1 MRIKTIT
8 KLLSAVLSASIL
20 AASVPTA
27 LLAEPAVPAEAGETT
42 TERNP
47 LRLWYNT
54 AAENWQE
61 QTLPI
66 GNGDIGANIYGGIAS
81 EHLTFNEKTL
91 WTGGPSNSRPNYNG
105 GNLENVGNEGQLVK
119 EIQELFAAGN
129 STAATNKCST
139 LIGAQNGYGAY
150 QAWGDIYFD
159 YEGVTASAAQE
170 YVRDLDLETALSTV
184 SFQADDTRYTRE
196 YFVSNP
202 DNVLVAKLSAEG
214 SRKLNVNVR
223 FTSKQGVTAVA
234 SGDTLLVA
242 GSVSDNQLKFDSV
255 LKVVNEGGSVTEDGA
270 SLQVR
275 DASSITVYVS
285 AATDYKNIYKTYRTG
300 ETSEELHARVAE
312 DVDAAAQKGYDAVK
326 RDHIADYRELFS
338 RMTLDLGAEV
348 SDKPTNDLLAA
359 YKENTASE
367 AERRQL
373 ETMLFQYG
381 RYLTIASSRENS
393 QLPSNLQ
400 GVWNDSNSPQWAS
413 DYHLNV
419 NLQMNYW
426 PTYVTN
432 LSECADP
439 LIRYVD
445 SLREPGRE
453 TARIYAGIVTDEEH
467 PENGFMAHTQNTPF
481 GWTCPGWAFS
491 WGWSPAA
498 VPWILQ
504 NCWDYYDFTRDEE
517 YLKENIYPM
526 MKEEAVLYD
535 QMMIEDEDGKLVS
548 SPSFSPEHG
557 PYTSGNTYEQSLI
570 WQLYEDVIEAAEIVG
585 EEDTE
590 KINGWKSNQERL
602 KGPIEIGT
610 DGQIKEWYTETTLG
624 SVGGE
629 GYGHRHLS
637 HMLGL
642 FPGDLISVETPE
654 WLEAA
659 KVSMNNRTDASTG
672 WGMGQRINTWARL
685 GEGNKAYKLITD
697 LFKNG
702 IYANLWD
709 THPPFQI
716 DGNFGY
722 TAGVAEMLVQSNVGY
737 INLLPALPD
746 VWPKG
751 EANGLLA
758 RGNFEIDM
766 SWSKGQ
772 VDTVTLTSNK
782 GNKAVIQYKNV
793 ILAMV
798 TDAEG
803 NPVEVEKLS
812 NNRISFDTEAG
823 KTYKISGLPE
833 KEEVPSNLRI
843 ENKAK
848 DTVTLAW
855 DAVESE
861 DAVYNVYRKTE
872 GGVITQIA
880 SGISD
885 TSYTDAEA
893 YDILGTLTYQVT
905 AGSGMTESIM
915 SASVE
920 KTEESQM
927 VDDTSSDITY
937 SGWAKWDATGHYGGS
952 IRYVQNP
959 NGNETITLTFTGCG
973 IEVLAPKNADRGFL
987 EISIDGKVVEKA
999 DTYASGDLKQQ
1010 VVFSKK
1016 DLDAGEHTIV
1026 VRAANEKNSSSRGTK
1041 VEFDAFRIFTSI
1053 VTPPS
1058 LPADS
1063 RYHVLAVE
1071 EGRVMAQ
1078 WEETEG
1084 ADSYNI
1090 YVNGELVSTS
1100 DKPYAWIAVE
1110 AGAERTIEIKS
1121 VANGVESSDGISFGT
1136 TVPSEPKTPE
1146 KVTGLTA
1153 VRDTSDPTLVR
1164 ISWQASEGAEKYLVY
1179 LDNKQ
1184 VAVTENTELSLGGFD
1199 TAKEYTILVYAVAG
1213 QDNISEFTEVT
1224 VEAWKEISV
1233 SISVAQKSKE
1243 LKPGEI
1249 YVIKASAAPSDVH
1262 LIYRS
1267 LNDKI
1272 AAVDQNGKVTAI
1284 AEGETDI
1291 AITCME
1297 DAKASVTVHIKVIK
1311 SESSGSDSVP
1321 TLNSKVEDANLE
1333 YRVTKSDA
1341 VNGTVTVSGVK
1352 AAGKKKSTITIPATV
1367 SKNNYTFKVTAIDK
1381 NVFKS
1386 CKKKLKSVIIG
1397 ANVNEIGANCFQKC
1411 TKLKSIRFMGTIAPK
1426 KVGKNAFKRIKSN
1439 CKIYYP
1445 KNMRKS
1451 ELKKLK
1457 SKMKSAGKKVIY
1469 KKK

>member
-467 PENGFMAHTQNTPF
+467 PEN
-481 GWTCPGWAFS
+481 
-491 WGWSPAA
+491 
-498 VPWILQ
+498 
-504 NCWDYYDFTRDEE
+504 
-517 YLKENIYPM
+517 
-526 MKEEAVLYD
+526 
-535 QMMIEDEDGKLVS
+535 
-548 SPSFSPEHG
+548 
-557 PYTSGNTYEQSLI
+557 
-570 WQLYEDVIEAAEIVG
+570 
-585 EEDTE
+585 
-590 KINGWKSNQERL
+590 
-602 KGPIEIGT
+602 
-610 DGQIKEWYTETTLG
+610 
-624 SVGGE
+624 
-629 GYGHRHLS
+629 
-637 HMLGL
+637 
-642 FPGDLISVETPE
+642 
-654 WLEAA
+654 
-659 KVSMNNRTDASTG
+659 
-672 WGMGQRINTWARL
+672 
-685 GEGNKAYKLITD
+685 
-697 LFKNG
+697 
-702 IYANLWD
+702 
-709 THPPFQI
+709 
-716 DGNFGY
+716 
-722 TAGVAEMLVQSNVGY
+722 
-737 INLLPALPD
+737 
-746 VWPKG
+746 
-751 EANGLLA
+751 
-758 RGNFEIDM
+758 
-766 SWSKGQ
+766 
-772 VDTVTLTSNK
+772 
-782 GNKAVIQYKNV
+782 
-793 ILAMV
+793 
-798 TDAEG
+798 
-803 NPVEVEKLS
+803 
-812 NNRISFDTEAG
+812 
-823 KTYKISGLPE
+823 
-833 KEEVPSNLRI
+833 
-843 ENKAK
+843 
-848 DTVTLAW
+848 
-855 DAVESE
+855 
-861 DAVYNVYRKTE
+861 
-872 GGVITQIA
+872 
-880 SGISD
+880 
-885 TSYTDAEA
+885 
-893 YDILGTLTYQVT
+893 
-905 AGSGMTESIM
+905 
-915 SASVE
+915 
-920 KTEESQM
+920 
-927 VDDTSSDITY
+927 
-937 SGWAKWDATGHYGGS
+937 
-952 IRYVQNP
+952 
-959 NGNETITLTFTGCG
+959 
-973 IEVLAPKNADRGFL
+973 
-987 EISIDGKVVEKA
+987 
-999 DTYASGDLKQQ
+999 
-1010 VVFSKK
+1010 
-1016 DLDAGEHTIV
+1016 
-1026 VRAANEKNSSSRGTK
+1026 
-1041 VEFDAFRIFTSI
+1041 
-1053 VTPPS
+1053 
-1058 LPADS
+1058 
-1063 RYHVLAVE
+1063 
-1071 EGRVMAQ
+1071 
-1078 WEETEG
+1078 
-1084 ADSYNI
+1084 
-1090 YVNGELVSTS
+1090 
-1100 DKPYAWIAVE
+1100 
-1110 AGAERTIEIKS
+1110 
-1121 VANGVESSDGISFGT
+1121 
-1136 TVPSEPKTPE
+1136 
-1146 KVTGLTA
+1146 
-1153 VRDTSDPTLVR
+1153 
-1164 ISWQASEGAEKYLVY
+1164 
-1179 LDNKQ
+1179 
-1184 VAVTENTELSLGGFD
+1184 
-1199 TAKEYTILVYAVAG
+1199 
-1213 QDNISEFTEVT
+1213 
-1224 VEAWKEISV
+1224 
-1233 SISVAQKSKE
+1233 
-1243 LKPGEI
+1243 
-1249 YVIKASAAPSDVH
+1249 
-1262 LIYRS
+1262 
-1267 LNDKI
+1267 
-1272 AAVDQNGKVTAI
+1272 
-1284 AEGETDI
+1284 
-1291 AITCME
+1291 
-1297 DAKASVTVHIKVIK
+1297 
-1311 SESSGSDSVP
+1311 
-1321 TLNSKVEDANLE
+1321 
-1333 YRVTKSDA
+1333 
-1341 VNGTVTVSGVK
+1341 
-1352 AAGKKKSTITIPATV
+1352 
-1367 SKNNYTFKVTAIDK
+1367 
-1381 NVFKS
+1381 
-1386 CKKKLKSVIIG
+1386 
-1397 ANVNEIGANCFQKC
+1397 
-1411 TKLKSIRFMGTIAPK
+1411 
-1426 KVGKNAFKRIKSN
+1426 
-1439 CKIYYP
+1439 
-1445 KNMRKS
+1445 
-1451 ELKKLK
+1451 
-1457 SKMKSAGKKVIY
+1457 
-1469 KKK
+1469 